1 MQTGSMGPGASKGFE
16 FFENMDIESYGR
28 EASRQSS
35 TILHAEY
42 SPSGKMP
49 VIIDNGFGGV
59 IFHEACGHG
68 LEATSVA
75 KGNSIFAGKLGQM
88 IASPLVSAVDDG
100 TIPNEWGT
108 INIDDEGTPSK
119 RNLLIENGILKGY
132 MIDKLNGRRMGM
144 ASTGSGRRESYKYAP
159 TSRMTNTFILNGKST
174 LEEMISSTEK
184 GIYAKYMG
192 GCLLILL
199 LEILT
204 LLLWKDIL

>member
-28 EASRQSS
+28 EASRIAS

-75 KGNSIFAGKLGQM
+75 KGNSVFAGKLGQM
-88 IASPLVSAVDDG
+88 IASPLVSAVDDKELFL
-100 TIPNEWGT
+100 T
-108 INIDDEGTPSK
+108 
-119 RNLLIENGILKGY
+119 NG
-132 MIDKLNGRRMGM
+132 
-144 ASTGSGRRESYKYAP
+144 EQ
-159 TSRMTNTFILNGKST
+159 
-174 LEEMISSTEK
+174 
-184 GIYAKYMG
+184 
-192 GCLLILL
+192 LILMTKEL
-199 LEILT
+199 HQKEIFL
-204 LLLWKDIL
+204 